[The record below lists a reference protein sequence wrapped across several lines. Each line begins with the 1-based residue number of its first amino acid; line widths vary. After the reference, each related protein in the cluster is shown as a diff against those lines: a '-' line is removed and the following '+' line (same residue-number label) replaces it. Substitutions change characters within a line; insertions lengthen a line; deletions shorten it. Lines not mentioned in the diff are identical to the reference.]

1 MSDQPVAPHASA
13 DSDGPS
19 PTSSHERPTTSGS
32 GMLKS
37 LAPMIIVDVAL
48 PLATYFILRAA
59 GVGQFAAYLISG
71 IWPLLKLVV
80 GAVRKRSIDTFSIII
95 LVFIVLGAVT
105 ALVTGDVRTLLV
117 RDSITTGGFGLV
129 CLVTLFMARP
139 LMFYM
144 GRAFATD
151 GSPEGIAW
159 WNSLWHYPGF
169 RHTQRLITGMWG
181 VTYVLESI
189 LRIVLAYSIDDLDVV
204 ILIMN
209 IAPFVVLAALIFATI
224 TIARRSRAAGARRTA
239 TAAAANQTS

>member
-1 MSDQPVAPHASA
+1 MS
-13 DSDGPS
+13 
-19 PTSSHERPTTSGS
+19 SGS
-32 GMLKS
+32 GMVKG
-37 LAPMIIVDVAL
+37 LAPMVIVDVVL
-48 PLATYFILRAA
+48 PLVTYLGLREA
-59 GVGQFAAYLISG
+59 GAGRFAAYLISG
-71 IWPLLKLVV
+71 IWPLLKLIV
-80 GAVRKRSIDTFSIII
+80 GAVRKRSIDAFSILI
-95 LVFIVLGAVT
+95 LVFIVFGAVT
-105 ALVTGDVRTLLV
+105 ALVTGNVRTLLL

-129 CLVTLFMARP
+129 CLVTLLMARP

-181 VTYVLESI
+181 VAYVLEAI
-189 LRIVLAYSIDDLDVV
+189 LRIVLAYSIDDIDVV

-224 TIARRSRAAGARRTA
+224 TIARSSRAPGARRTA
-239 TAAAANQTS
+239 AAAAANETS